1 MELNAT
7 LAVSVVICTR
17 NPRPEVFER
26 ALCSL
31 AAQTLPRDRWE
42 CLVVDNASDR
52 PVAESARRFLPEAR
66 AVVEPAIGLTPARL
80 RGIRESQGKL
90 IIFVDDDNLLAADY
104 LEQAIRIAD
113 HFPQMGAFGGRI
125 TSEFESPPPGWL
137 RPFWSHLAIIDFDSD
152 RWSNNPADHS
162 LIPCGAG
169 LCIRR
174 EAALAYA
181 GGVAGDPRRLD
192 LDRAGHTT
200 LSCGDTDMVLTAV
213 DAGWGMGR
221 FRALHLTHVIPELR
235 LQFGYQKQLAADI
248 GFSYGRLLN
257 IRGEASRGR
266 RWIAAYKTLLAV
278 AGVTHRGK
286 SRALDAAFHH
296 GVWRGMR

>member
-1 MELNAT
+1 MIS
-7 LAVSVVICTR
+7 AVTCTR
-17 NPRPEVFER
+17 NPRPEIFER
-26 ALCSL
+26 TLQSL
-31 AAQTLPRDRWE
+31 ASQTLPRDRWE

-52 PVAESARRFLPEAR
+52 PVAESAGRFLPEAR

-80 RGIRESQGKL
+80 RGIREAQGGL
-90 IIFVDDDNLLAADY
+90 IVFVDDDNLLAADY

-113 HFPQMGAFGGRI
+113 ELPQMGAFGGRI
-125 TSEFESPPPGWL
+125 EAEFASPPPKWL
-137 RPFWSHLAIIDFDSD
+137 QPFWSHLALVDFDSD

-181 GGVAGDPRRLD
+181 GRVAADPRRLA
-192 LDRAGHTT
+192 LDRVGNAT

-221 FRALHLTHVIPELR
+221 FRALHLTHVIPESR
-235 LQFGYQKQLAADI
+235 LQFGYHKQLAADI
-248 GFSYGRLLN
+248 GFSYGRLLK

-266 RWIAAYKTLLAV
+266 RWIAAFKMLLAV

-286 SRALDAAFHH
+286 SRALDTAFHH